1 MLLGMLPLDRRVLS
15 VRLFVHQTPRDRLQ
29 KVPGPPMD
37 ETLGLAL
44 SFISPP
50 TDDVYLQLCKRY
62 QTAPNSVEL
71 SDGTQAHWIGP
82 SSASK
87 GGGYVLP
94 ASEFMVD
101 YMFRLQKLVSTSA
114 QPVGILFLSYD
125 LSPTVRYPRQ
135 LEQAVALVRY
145 VVEVLN
151 KAPEDIIL
159 TGDSA
164 AIPPLKLESKLRGV
178 VLVSPWVSFDFK
190 DASCTKNAR
199 KDLLSITTLK
209 RWGEAF
215 MGTPSPHTDNVELY
229 NAPLA
234 APDEHW
240 RDLMAER
247 VLVLAGKD
255 EVLVDSI
262 DQFSRKLTGAL
273 GTDRVTV
280 LIAEGEAHDMPSLD
294 LQFGIEVRGEQ
305 AKLMADWI
313 IASFGREG

>member
-1 MLLGMLPLDRRVLS
+1 MLP
-15 VRLFVHQTPRDRLQ
+15 VHY
-29 KVPGPPMD
+29 
-37 ETLGLAL
+37 

-87 GGGYVLP
+87 VIINLHGGGYVLP

-164 AIPPLKLESKLRGV
+164 GGNLALGVLSHLSVAHPSPAIPPLKLESKLRGV